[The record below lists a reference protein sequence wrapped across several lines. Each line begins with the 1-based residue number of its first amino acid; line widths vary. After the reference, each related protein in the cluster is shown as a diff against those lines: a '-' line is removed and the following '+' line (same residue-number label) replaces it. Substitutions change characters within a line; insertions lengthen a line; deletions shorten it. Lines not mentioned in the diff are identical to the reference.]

1 MSQCM
6 IRERKD
12 PEMGRVWGP
21 GPVETA
27 PATGMERRDALWG
40 ARQGRCALTVFLSPV
55 QMAPPTLNLTKGR
68 DGYILRWEVEKMTY
82 GHIQHTFE
90 VQYKKDAASWQVRA
104 CALVG
109 LGGGRM

>member
-1 MSQCM
+1 M

-27 PATGMERRDALWG
+27 PATGAELRDALWG

-104 CALVG
+104 LVG